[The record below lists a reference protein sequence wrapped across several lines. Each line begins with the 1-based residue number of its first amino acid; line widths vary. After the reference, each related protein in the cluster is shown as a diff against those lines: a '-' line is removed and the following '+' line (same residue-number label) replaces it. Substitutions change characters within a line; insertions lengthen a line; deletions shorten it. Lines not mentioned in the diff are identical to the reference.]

1 MGLISMPDGC
11 RMPAEW
17 EPHRAT
23 WIAWPHYRA
32 DWPGKFAAIPWVF
45 GEVVRRLH
53 RHERVRI
60 LVENGRLEERARRLL
75 SQARVDT
82 TAVDFLQVATNRS
95 WLRDTG
101 PVFIRRCNSGPGR
114 MAILD
119 WRFNGWARY
128 SNWRCDDAVPDK
140 IARLLGLECW
150 QPKMATSGRRIVLE
164 GGSIDVNGRGTLVTT
179 EECLLSSVQ
188 ARNPGLSRS
197 ELEEIFR
204 RCLGVSNVLWL
215 GRGIAGDD
223 THGHVDDVARFV
235 NPTTLVVSVESNRRD
250 SNYEPL
256 RDNRRRL
263 AEATDQDGRPL
274 RVVELPMPQPL
285 FFGGRRLPAS
295 YANFYIA
302 NRTVL
307 VPTFNDPNDRLALN
321 RLSRLFPDR
330 YVVGIHSVDLAWGF
344 GTLHCLTLQQPL
356 AGSAAGPG
364 GRVCKDKQ

>member
-1 MGLISMPDGC
+1 MGLIAIPHGY

-17 EPHRAT
+17 EPHEAT

-53 RHERVRI
+53 GQERVRI
-60 LVENGRLEERARRLL
+60 LVENGRLEQRARRLL
-75 SQARVDT
+75 LQAGVDT
-82 TAVDFLQVATNRS
+82 AAVEFHQVATNRC
-95 WLRDTG
+95 WVRDTG
-101 PVFIRRCNSGPGR
+101 PVFIRRCGSGPGE
-114 MAILD
+114 MGILD
-119 WRFNGWARY
+119 WKFNGWARY
-128 SNWRCDDAVPDK
+128 SNWRRDDAVPGAM
-140 IARLLGLECW
+140 ARLLGLNRW
-150 QPKMATSGRRIVLE
+150 QPRTAPGGRRIVLE

-179 EECLLSSVQ
+179 EECLLSPVQ
-188 ARNPGLSRS
+188 ARNPGLSKP

-204 RCLGVSNVLWL
+204 RCLGARKVLWL

-223 THGHVDDVARFV
+223 THGHVDDIARFV
-235 NPTTLVVSVESNRRD
+235 NPTTLAVSVESNRGD
-250 SNYEPL
+250 ANYEPL

-263 AEATDQDGRPL
+263 AKATDQDGRPL

-307 VPTFNDPNDRLALN
+307 VPTFNDPNDRLALSRIN
-321 RLSRLFPDR
+321 RLFPDR
-330 YVVGIHSVDLAWGF
+330 SVVGIHSVDLAWGF

-356 AGSAAGPG
+356 AENAG
-364 GRVCKDKQ
+364 